1 MSRAHRMN
9 PSTHDSETQ
18 ANRLA
23 QETSPYLRQHA
34 HNPVD
39 WHPWGPE
46 ALELARRTDRPILL
60 SIGYSACHWCHVMAH
75 ESFEDATTAALMN
88 ELFVNIK
95 LDREERPDLD
105 KIYQLAHQML
115 TQRGGGWPLTMFLSP
130 EDQKPFFGGTYFP
143 KEPRHGLPAFTEL
156 LRRVAEFYRTHRA
169 EIRTQNE
176 ALMAAFAELQAAP
189 ASTAPLAAIPLD
201 RARQMLAQEFDSQ
214 YGGFGGAP
222 KFPHPTN
229 IEVLLRR
236 WRATAGS
243 EEPDLHSLYMAT
255 LTLTRMAEGGLYDQ
269 LAGGFCRYSV
279 DPFWMIPHFEK
290 MLYDNGQLL
299 ALYAQAALAT
309 GDALFARIARETTGW
324 LLREMRSPEGLFWS
338 ALDADSEGHEGKFY
352 VWDQNAVRAALET
365 EELAVFAPRFGLDQ
379 PANFEGQWHLHGYR
393 AVDDIAAERGTT
405 AEAVNRLLD
414 TARHKLLAIRE
425 RRPRPGL
432 DDKVLTSWNA
442 LAIGGL
448 AHTARALGHAEAGSA
463 ALAAVDGLR
472 RRVWQGNRL
481 LAAYKEGRARF
492 PAYLD
497 DHAFLMDAL
506 LESLQLQ
513 WRNADLDWAVAL
525 AELLLAHFEDREQGG
540 FFFTA
545 ADHEQLVHRSKSYA
559 DEAVPSGNGIAA
571 RALLRLGCLL
581 AEPRY
586 LDAAE
591 RCLRSAWSY
600 VERYPQAHGSLLIAL
615 EDYLQLPQVVIIRGP
630 EKECGEWQAALN
642 KVYAPRRLI
651 FAIPDTTEL
660 RHALA
665 TKSAQTET
673 VAYICAGLTCSEPI
687 RSLSALISLTR
698 T

>member
-1 MSRAHRMN
+1 MN
-9 PSTHDSETQ
+9 PSTHDSGAA

-23 QETSPYLRQHA
+23 RETSPYLRQHA

-75 ESFEDATTAALMN
+75 ESFADPTTAALMN

-115 TQRGGGWPLTMFLSP
+115 TQRGGGWPLTTFLSP

-143 KEPRHGLPAFTEL
+143 REPRHGLPAFTDL

-189 ASTAPLAAIPLD
+189 VSTEPLDAAPLD
-201 RARQMLAQEFDSQ
+201 RARQMLAQEFDGQ

-236 WRATAGS
+236 WRATAGT

-279 DPFWMIPHFEK
+279 DPYWMIPHFEK

-309 GDALFARIARETTGW
+309 GDALFARIARETTDW
-324 LLREMRSPEGLFWS
+324 LLREMRSPEGMFWS

-352 VWDQNAVRAALET
+352 VWDQNSVRTALDAGEF
-365 EELAVFAPRFGLDQ
+365 AVFAPRFGLDQ

-393 AVDDIAAERGTT
+393 AVDEIAAERGTT
-405 AEAVNRLLD
+405 AEAVNQLLN

-425 RRPRPGL
+425 RRQRPGL

-448 AHTARALGHAEAGSA
+448 AHTARALGYADARSA
-463 ALAAVDGLR
+463 ALAASDGLR
-472 RRVWQGNRL
+472 RSVWQGNRL

-497 DHAFLMDAL
+497 DHAFLLDAL

-513 WRNADLDWAVAL
+513 WRNEDLDWAVAL

-545 ADHEQLVHRSKSYA
+545 DDHEQLVHRSKSYA
-559 DEAVPSGNGIAA
+559 DEALPSGNGIAA
-571 RALLRLGCLL
+571 RALLRLGFLL
-581 AEPRY
+581 AEPKY
-586 LDAAE
+586 IDAAE
-591 RCLRSAWSY
+591 RCLRGAWSY
-600 VERYPQAHGSLLIAL
+600 IERYPQAHGSLLIAL
-615 EDYLQLPQVVIIRGP
+615 EEYLQPPQVVIIRGP
-630 EKECGEWQAALN
+630 EQECGEWQAALN

-651 FAIPDTTEL
+651 FAIPSPTPDL
-660 RHALA
+660 PAALA
-665 TKSAQTET
+665 TKAPRAGT
-673 VAYICAGLTCSEPI
+673 VAYLCEGPTCSEPI
-687 RSLSALISLTR
+687 QSLSALISLTR
-698 T
+698 I